1 MLFLFIFTLIA
12 GGAGYL
18 FYLLTKDSIREAYE
32 QLDDKNKKVRKI
44 KAVCLGVFHLIAF

>member
-1 MLFLFIFTLIA
+1 MLFLLIFTLIA

-18 FYLLTKDSIREAYE
+18 FYLLTKDTIREVYE
-32 QLDDKNKKVRKI
+32 QLDDKNEKVRKI